1 MLTLTKTTGNVN
13 ITPEDFNNVS
23 WRTPVQQREVLEKFI
38 KHKASFEGINKTITY
53 LESVTMFA
61 DNNVQTLF
69 SVGLIEKLLIC
80 QDLRY
85 LNAMNPHRSLPYLA
99 YDLGMKN
106 YTHVM
111 GASAFNMSVS
121 LDTYLKLHRAIKDF
135 KNPNYKLLSKFS
147 PVTGPTNEEL
157 ACCIK
162 NNINPKTPDLLKKK
176 GYSQATISKILRGEL
191 SGLRRL
197 MLEELVSLI

>member
-1 MLTLTKTTGNVN
+1 MLNLIKTNNPVN
-13 ITPEDFNNVS
+13 IKPEDFNNVS
-23 WRTPVQQREVLEKFI
+23 WRTPIQQKELLEKFI
-38 KHKASFEGINKTITY
+38 KNKASFEGVNKTITY

-61 DNNVQTLF
+61 DNSFQTIF
-69 SVGLIEKLLIC
+69 PAGLIEKLLIC

-85 LNAMNPHRSLPYLA
+85 LNAMNSHRTLPYLA

-111 GASAFNMSVS
+111 AASALNMSVS

-147 PVTGPTNEEL
+147 PVTGFTNEEL
-157 ACCIK
+157 VCHIK
-162 NNINPKTPDLLKKK
+162 NNRLNKVNFTHFKFLLEKIDFLKTEKSP
-176 GYSQATISKILRGEL
+176 
-191 SGLRRL
+191 
-197 MLEELVSLI
+197 V

>member
-1 MLTLTKTTGNVN
+1 MLTFTKTTGNVI

-23 WRTPVQQREVLEKFI
+23 WRTPVQQRQVLKKFI
-38 KHKASFEGINKTITY
+38 KHKAGFEGMNKTITY
-53 LESVTMFA
+53 LESAVMNA
-61 DNNVQTLF
+61 DNALQTLF
-69 SVGLIEKLLIC
+69 PVGLIEKLLIC

-85 LNAMNPHRSLPYLA
+85 LNAMNSHRTLPYLA

-111 GASAFNMSVS
+111 GASAFNMNVS

-135 KNPNYKLLSKFS
+135 KNPNYKLLSKFN
-147 PVTGPTNEEL
+147 PVKGLTNEEL

-162 NNINPKTPDLLKKK
+162 NNISPKTPELLVKK
-176 GYSQATISKILRGEL
+176 GYSQTTISKILNGEL

-197 MLEELVSLI
+197 MLEELVSLV